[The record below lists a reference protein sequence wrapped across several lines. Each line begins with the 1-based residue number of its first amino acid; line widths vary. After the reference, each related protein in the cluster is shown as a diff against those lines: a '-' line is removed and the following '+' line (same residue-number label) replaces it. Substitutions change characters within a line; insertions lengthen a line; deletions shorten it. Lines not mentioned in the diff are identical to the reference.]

1 MMMLNG
7 DFPTGLPAFT
17 VQTHTVGG
25 FEQGI
30 TPDGDVPTG
39 YCISSSDL
47 IGLYLPTT

>member
-1 MMMLNG
+1 MVMLDG

-30 TPDGDVPTG
+30 QPDGDVPTG
-39 YCISSSDL
+39 HGISSSDL
-47 IGLYLPTT
+47 IGLYLSTT